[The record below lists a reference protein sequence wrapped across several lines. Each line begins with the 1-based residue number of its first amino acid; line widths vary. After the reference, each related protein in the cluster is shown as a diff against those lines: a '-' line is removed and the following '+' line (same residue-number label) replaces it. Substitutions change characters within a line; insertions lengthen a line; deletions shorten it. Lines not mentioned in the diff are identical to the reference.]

1 MTEKKHSYER
11 KSLART
17 VNEPAIFYG
26 DNNTLQLIIQLLGG
40 VNVIGQKIRNML
52 DFLTV
57 AEKGLPISVLQKL
70 QKRMQFTNREIGQT
84 LDMSESTLQRR
95 YKLNQ
100 KLDKKESES
109 AIDVA
114 SVWAK
119 GIEVFLDEEDFR
131 VWLHTKNVALGNNKP
146 LSLLNSPIGRQ
157 ELKDLLA
164 RIEWGIYS

>member
-1 MTEKKHSYER
+1 MTENKHSYDR
-11 KSLART
+11 KISIK
-17 VNEPAIFYG
+17 VDEPAMTYG
-26 DNNTLQLIIQLLGG
+26 ESDTLQLIIQLLGG
-40 VNVIGQKIRNML
+40 VNAIGKKIKNML

-70 QKRMQFTNREIGQT
+70 QKRMQFTNKEIGQT

-109 AIDVA
+109 AIDLA

-119 GIEVFLDEEDFR
+119 GIEVFQDEEDFR
-131 VWLHTKNVALGNNKP
+131 VWLHTKNAALGNNKP
-146 LSLLNSPIGRQ
+146 LSFLNSPIGRQ
-157 ELKDLLA
+157 ELKDLLT

>member
-1 MTEKKHSYER
+1 MTEESSKNS
-11 KSLART
+11 
-17 VNEPAIFYG
+17 VNEPAIVYQSSG
-26 DNNTLQLIIQLLGG
+26 TLQLITELLGG
-40 VNVIGQKIRNML
+40 VSIIGQKIKHML
-52 DFLTV
+52 DFLKLT
-57 AEKGLPISVLQKL
+57 EQGLPIAVLQNL
-70 QKRMQFTNREIGQT
+70 QKRMKFTNKEIGKA

-119 GIEVFLDEEDFR
+119 GIEVFQSEEDFST
-131 VWLHTKNVALGNNKP
+131 WLHTNNVALSNNKP
-146 LSLLNSPIGRQ
+146 LSLLNSPIGRD
-157 ELKDLLA
+157 ELKDMLT